1 MFHKKIKVIGYDK
14 DNLKPVI
21 RSSIC
26 TGEKVAGFR
35 DVNTGKFME
44 IMLIRDNKD
53 MDEFL
58 TTYDISVAEMKT
70 EW

>member
-21 RSSIC
+21 LSSIC

-35 DVNTGKFME
+35 NVNIGEFME

-58 TTYDISVAEMKT
+58 TTYDISVAEVRT
-70 EW
+70 EY